1 MSSNNINITNE
12 TSRTRGS
19 INLPGDPHDHN
30 TVGVDAAAAAAAAAA
45 PSPPDGDTAA
55 VPAAYNEPANIYRRP
70 AAAAAAAA
78 RRIRKGFAARA
89 QATAAALGI
98 NLGDSNDA
106 NDDGGGDG
114 NTFDDICPITH
125 EPASDPV
132 TLGNIEIEIQPNN
145 FSLDYISIVVV
156 PGLFD
161 GTVLQCIEN

>member
-12 TSRTRGS
+12 PSRTRGS

-70 AAAAAAAA
+70 TATAAAAA
-78 RRIRKGFAARA
+78 RRIRTGFAARA

-106 NDDGGGDG
+106 SDDGGGDG
-114 NTFDDICPITH
+114 NTFDNICPITH

-132 TLGNIEIEIQPNN
+132 TLGN
-145 FSLDYISIVVV
+145 SIRVYSRHQSSHGAVVASQF
-156 PGLFD
+156 L
-161 GTVLQCIEN
+161 